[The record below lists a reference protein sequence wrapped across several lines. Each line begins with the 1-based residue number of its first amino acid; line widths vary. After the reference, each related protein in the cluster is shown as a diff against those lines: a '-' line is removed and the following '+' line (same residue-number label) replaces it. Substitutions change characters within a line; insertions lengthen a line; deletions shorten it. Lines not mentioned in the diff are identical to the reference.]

1 MPKYKYAKFISES
14 QIVFPPINGP
24 TGNDINYFVNVPKLL
39 EDGYKPYKSTSKP
52 QDGKIYSSRY
62 ADNGDKIVQSWVE
75 FISPQQEEPTE
86 SPEEKREKLYRSITD
101 GWEAELTYKTRKGY
115 PPEELAAI
123 EAKIDEARE
132 HIKQMCPDLE
142 VDNAGQSE

>member
-1 MPKYKYAKFISES
+1 MSKHTYAKLISET
-14 QIVFPPINGP
+14 QVAFPPINGP
-24 TGNDINYFVNVPKLL
+24 TGCEINYFTNVPKLI
-39 EDGYKPYKSTSKP
+39 EDGYKPYESTP
-52 QDGKIYSSRY
+52 QPKDGKIYSPHY
-62 ADNGDKIVQSWVE
+62 KDNGDKIVQFWAE
-75 FISPQQEEPTE
+75 FIPPQQQEPTE
-86 SPEEKREKLYRSITD
+86 TPEEKREKLYRTITD
-101 GWEAELTYKTRKGY
+101 GWEAELAYKTRKGY